1 MNSRSRSSSSGGALG
16 EHRGESAHRRPDRR
30 GADREQGDQVKPFRE
45 QIADRIGG
53 APQRPRRSRA
63 RAVAHPIPPN
73 PPARERRDALTIR
86 ILAWMSGP
94 RQSLGV
100 FRHSSSRSRGDV
112 GRVGR
117 AGRRRPAA
125 YGRAPGAS
133 RHCAAAAGHRHLAHR
148 RHGGATDDR
157 CRPRRRR
164 RAAPRCP
171 KNVGSRVTGSLVPR
185 TRRRHPRPGSTLV
198 VLVVA
203 APPGSHVRR
212 HRDSLLWLFFDTMAG
227 CWS

>member
-53 APQRPRRSRA
+53 APQGPRRSRA

-86 ILAWMSGP
+86 ILARMRGS
-94 RQSLGV
+94 RQSLDV
-100 FRHSSSRSRGDV
+100 FRRSSSRSRGDV
-112 GRVGR
+112 GRVAR
-117 AGRRRPAA
+117 AGRRGRQRTAAPPAPPGIVQPPPGIGISLIVGTE
-125 YGRAPGAS
+125 GRQTI
-133 RHCAAAAGHRHLAHR
+133 AAAAPASKSS
-148 RHGGATDDR
+148 AEM
-157 CRPRRRR
+157 
-164 RAAPRCP
+164 P
-171 KNVGSRVTGSLVPR
+171 KNVGSRVTGSLVPWS
-185 TRRRHPRPGSTLV
+185 RRRHPRPGSTLV

-212 HRDSLLWLFFDTMAG
+212 HHDSLLWLFFDTMAG

>member
-73 PPARERRDALTIR
+73 PPARERRDALTIW
-86 ILAWMSGP
+86 ILARMRGP
-94 RQSLGV
+94 RPSLDV

-117 AGRRRPAA
+117 AGPAPAGSVRP
-125 YGRAPGAS
+125 RPGAP
-133 RHCAAAAGHRHLAHR
+133 RHCAAAAGHRRRLVHR
-148 RHGGATDDR
+148 RHGGATNDR
-157 CRPRRRR
+157 CRRAGVENRGLLSETQAAVSRHETNPRGH
-164 RAAPRCP
+164 AA
-171 KNVGSRVTGSLVPR
+171 RVP
-185 TRRRHPRPGSTLV
+185 
-198 VLVVA
+198 
-203 APPGSHVRR
+203 VRYNNLMR
-212 HRDSLLWLFFDTMAG
+212 MSGLRDR
-227 CWS
+227 